1 MASDKDYASQAP
13 GATGVDRNHPAEQ
26 GHQLTIIDADQ
37 GVVEAIPRRKK
48 FAICGF
54 AASSRMLA
62 PFGDPQY
69 EIWGLNQ
76 LYRHIPRET
85 RHFDIHRNWR
95 EDNVPGTDHPT
106 WLAQCGIPV
115 YMAEREPSIPTAVRY
130 PVEDIMQRVGGID
143 YFTSTVSFML
153 ALAIQEI
160 DQQVE
165 AEVEE
170 LTRRAHGDERPPGVT
185 PEEWRASG
193 RVDLG
198 VVGDDT
204 PNNTR
209 GGIDA
214 EAARKILLGGQT
226 FVQWRS
232 DRYREREIAIF
243 GIDLIVGTEYDWQ
256 KACVEF
262 YLGIAHARGIVVR
275 VPPFSAL
282 LKQQFRYGYQAEPEQ
297 GPLKLSELQTRAM
310 ALQNE
315 RQQTIAKL
323 QTLDGALQ
331 ENSYWAQVAD
341 LRLKG
346 GKVKLNEDT

>member
-153 ALAIQEI
+153 ALAIREI

-165 AEVEE
+165 TEVDALATDDAVA
-170 LTRRAHGDERPPGVT
+170 LTRD
-185 PEEWRASG
+185 
-193 RVDLG
+193 
-198 VVGDDT
+198 
-204 PNNTR
+204 
-209 GGIDA
+209 
-214 EAARKILLGGQT
+214 
-226 FVQWRS
+226 VQKMRQWLS
-232 DRYREREIAIF
+232 DRYAEREIAIF

-275 VPPFSAL
+275 VPPHSAL

-297 GPLKLSELQTRAM
+297 GPLKLSELQTRAT

>member
-1 MASDKDYASQAP
+1 MASDKTFAEQAP
-13 GATGVDRNHPAEQ
+13 GATGVDRTHQAEQ
-26 GHQLTIIDADQ
+26 GYQLTIIDADQ
-37 GVVEAIPRRKK
+37 GVVEATPPRKK

-62 PFGDPQY
+62 PFEDPTY

-95 EDNVPGTDHPT
+95 EDNVPGTDHPQ

-115 YMAEREPSIPTAVRY
+115 YMAEREPGIPTAVRY
-130 PVEDIMQRVGGID
+130 PVEEIMRAVGGID
-143 YFTSTVSFML
+143 YFTSTVSFMV
-153 ALAIQEI
+153 ALAIWEI
-160 DQQVE
+160 DKQVE
-165 AEVEE
+165 GEIEALAVDDRID
-170 LTRRAHGDERPPGVT
+170 LTRDV
-185 PEEWRASG
+185 
-193 RVDLG
+193 
-198 VVGDDT
+198 
-204 PNNTR
+204 
-209 GGIDA
+209 
-214 EAARKILLGGQT
+214 RKMRRWLA
-226 FVQWRS
+226 
-232 DRYREREIAIF
+232 DRYAEREIAIF

-262 YLGIAHARGIVVR
+262 YLGIANARGIVVR

-297 GPLKLSELQTRAM
+297 GPLKLAELQKRAT

-315 RQQTIAKL
+315 RQQCIAKL

-346 GKVKLNEDT
+346 GVVRLNEDT